1 VVGYRPETRPPHS
14 KDIAMTISARTRIT
28 AAFAGALVSAGL
40 LAGVGTLTTTDTQ
53 YLADYGSSITA
64 EDASNAARDKG
75 VPHMSDRSHSPGY
88 FERMNGGD
96 R

>member
-1 VVGYRPETRPPHS
+1 MIS
-14 KDIAMTISARTRIT
+14 SARTRI
-28 AAFAGALVSAGL
+28 AAAVAGALVSAGL
-40 LAGVGTLTTTDTQ
+40 LAGGGALTATDTRN
-53 YLADYGSSITA
+53 LADYGSSITA

-75 VPHMSDRSHSPGY
+75 VPHMSNHSHSPGY